1 MKRILLSSAMA
12 FGMMTT
18 IAMAETVNL
27 TNSQMDEVRA
37 GAITTTTTQLNGGG
51 NTPQGTAN
59 GVPITTVSTN
69 PTGKAPPG
77 QN

>member
-37 GAITTTTTQLNGGG
+37 GTIEPVKINGGG
-51 NTPQGTAN
+51 HTPGGTAN
-59 GVPITTVSTN
+59 GVPTVNLN
-69 PTGKAPPG
+69 PAGHAPG
-77 QN
+77 GHN

>member
-37 GAITTTTTQLNGGG
+37 GKIEPVKVNGGG
-51 NTPQGTAN
+51 KSPNGTAN
-59 GVPITTVSTN
+59 GVPTVNLN
-69 PTGKAPPG
+69 PAGHAPG
-77 QN
+77 GHN